1 MLSLKFTLVMADYK
15 PYNQL
20 PITDNY
26 MYTDDPTPT
35 DQTDQEPVSPKSTK
49 GEIFSAY
56 KQLLKE
62 FHEKAGD
69 NRARKETKQ
78 AIDQETV
85 QRASGYS
92 VENILEAISNL
103 DSTVRGSLRNLG
115 EQLIRESQK
124 LRELQEAIRIEQENL
139 QKTKKIKVE
148 VETLENL
155 IEAQNAQKQEFE
167 AETAIKRE
175 DFQKEM
181 QAKKEAWK
189 REQEEYEYEL
199 ELNRKKE
206 ENEYAEKTAQR
217 EAELADKEKAMA
229 AAQQELAD
237 LREKAAKFAAELE
250 TAARKAKEE
259 TERETRKE
267 EQIKAELLKEK
278 YDGERRIATLTID
291 TLKERVAALETETAA
306 LKTALASAT
315 QEVKDVAV
323 KVIEGQSRLGET
335 QRMAQL
341 LAEQKGR
348 GEGKRE

>member
-1 MLSLKFTLVMADYK
+1 
-15 PYNQL
+15 
-20 PITDNY
+20 
-26 MYTDDPTPT
+26 MYTDDSTPA
-35 DQTDQEPVSPKSTK
+35 DQTDQESVSPKSTK

-69 NRARKETKQ
+69 SRGKKETKQ
-78 AIDQETV
+78 AHEQEIV

-103 DSTVRGSLRNLG
+103 DSTVRRSLRDLG

-124 LRELQEAIRIEQENL
+124 LRELQDAIRIEQENL
-139 QKTKKIKVE
+139 QKTKEIKVE
-148 VETLENL
+148 VDTLENL
-155 IEAQNAQKQEFE
+155 IEAQRAEKRQFE
-167 AETAIKRE
+167 EETVSKRE

-181 QAKKEAWK
+181 QATKEAWK
-189 REQEEYEYEL
+189 REQEEYEYER

-217 EAELADKEKAMA
+217 EAELANRVKTIATAE
-229 AAQQELAD
+229 QELAD
-237 LREKAAKFAAELE
+237 LRKKAAEFASELNE
-250 TAARKAKEE
+250 AVRKAKEE
-259 TERETRKE
+259 ASSEIRKE
-267 EQIKAELLKEK
+267 EQTKADLLKEK
-278 YDGERRIATLTID
+278 YDGERRIAALTID
-291 TLKERVAALETETAA
+291 MLKERVAAMETEMAA
-306 LKTALASAT
+306 LKTALSSAT

-335 QRMAQL
+335 QRMSQL

-348 GEGKRE
+348 GETKRE